1 MLEVMARLN
10 QLEGDLDQ
18 RLEPVV
24 QLMTMHSAKGLS
36 AQVVFIPGLEEEVLP
51 GAKRSAYAGLVSEAA
66 RLLFVSVTRARAAC
80 VLSFSRSRLTQGAMR
95 RRTPSRFCQHS
106 TERLYSKG
114 GLNTRKQ
121 QQSLNVLDFELR
133 GQRSRTSHASAPS
146 PSGTPSV
153 SQAHRTPGQ
162 FKTKTQCK
170 GCRRW
175 HEQHGQSLSKMA
187 DTTDQLCYPLWK
199 H

>member
-1 MLEVMARLN
+1 MLEVPARLN

-80 VLSFSRSRLTQGAMR
+80 VLSFSRSRLTQGAMM
-95 RRTPSRFCQHS
+95 RRTPSRFCQHLDGAFIPRA
-106 TERLYSKG
+106 E
-114 GLNTRKQ
+114 GLNTAEAAT
-121 QQSLNVLDFELR
+121 V
-133 GQRSRTSHASAPS
+133 A
-146 PSGTPSV
+146 
-153 SQAHRTPGQ
+153 
-162 FKTKTQCK
+162 QCI
-170 GCRRW
+170 GN
-175 HEQHGQSLSKMA
+175 L
-187 DTTDQLCYPLWK
+187 
-199 H
+199 